1 MLLLGQQLGPEVV
14 TVDNDALRVEDCL
27 LQNVCFVHG
36 GYSLAPV
43 LAGFIV
49 ADVDG
54 RGLLAVLHKLVLLQ
68 SRIGLTGPLRVHC
81 I

>member
-1 MLLLGQQLGPEVV
+1 M
-14 TVDNDALRVEDCL
+14 
-27 LQNVCFVHG
+27 HG
-36 GYSLAPV
+36 GNPLTPV
-43 LAGFIV
+43 LAGFVV

-68 SRIGLTGPLRVHC
+68 SRISLTGPLRVHC